1 MLPVNQA
8 RRAYRP
14 EEVGDLL
21 GVSRSTVYRL
31 MGEGVLESVKVG
43 GARRVTDEQL
53 DRYLASLEASVG
65 AA

>member
-1 MLPVNQA
+1 MLTVNQA

-31 MGEGVLESVKVG
+31 MGEGALESIKVG
-43 GARRVTDEQL
+43 GSRRVTDEQL
-53 DRYLASLEASVG
+53 DRYLASLEASAG

>member
-1 MLPVNQA
+1 MLSVNQT

-31 MGEGVLESVKVG
+31 MGDGLLESVKVG
-43 GARRVTDEQL
+43 GSRRITDEQL
-53 DRYLASLEASVG
+53 DRYLATLEASVG

>member
-1 MLPVNQA
+1 MLSVNHQ

-14 EEVGDLL
+14 EEVGDQL

-31 MGEGVLESVKVG
+31 MGEGALEPIKVG
-43 GARRVTDEQL
+43 GSRRVTEDQL
-53 DRYLASLEASVG
+53 DRYVASLESGAS